1 MSMILPMF
9 RRRTAAVTIAA
20 LYGVIVAQGRSAV
33 FYADYGAP
41 DTVEGRFDLLVLH
54 LALVLRRLDA
64 EPTSRPELGPD
75 LGQALFDH
83 FCHDMDGGLREL
95 GVGDLAVPKQMRD
108 IAQSFYGRLNAYA
121 GALAKG
127 DEPALVGALSRNV
140 FGTPEAAGAVRL
152 ATYVHACVAT
162 LDRQERADFCRGV
175 LSFPDPVHIR
185 APAMA
190 STETGTA
197 R

>member
-9 RRRTAAVTIAA
+9 RRRTAAATIAA
-20 LYGVIVAQGRSAV
+20 LYGVIVAQGRSPV

-54 LALVLRRLDA
+54 LALLLRRLDA
-64 EPTSRPELGPD
+64 EPAVRPDLGPD

-95 GVGDLAVPKQMRD
+95 GVGDLAVPRQMRD
-108 IAQSFYGRLNAYA
+108 IAASFYGRLNAYA
-121 GALAKG
+121 GALATG

-140 FGTPEAAGAVRL
+140 FGVPDTAGAARL
-152 ATYVHACVAT
+152 AVYVHAVAGA
-162 LDRQERADFCRGV
+162 LERQERGDFCRGV
-175 LSFPDPVHIR
+175 LSFPDPGHISP
-185 APAMA
+185 PATE
-190 STETGTA
+190 STGTGTA

>member
-9 RRRTAAVTIAA
+9 RRRTAAATIAA
-20 LYGVIVAQGRSAV
+20 LYGVIVAQGRSPV
-33 FYADYGAP
+33 FYAQYGAP

-54 LALVLRRLDA
+54 LALLLRRLDA
-64 EPTSRPELGPD
+64 EPVTRPELGPD

-95 GVGDLAVPKQMRD
+95 GVGDLTVPKQMRD
-108 IAQSFYGRLNAYA
+108 IAQSFYGRLKVYTA
-121 GALAKG
+121 ALADG
-127 DEPALVGALSRNV
+127 NEQALVGALSRNV
-140 FGTPEAAGAVRL
+140 FGSPDAAGAARL
-152 ATYVHACVAT
+152 AVYVQACVAA

-175 LSFPDPVHIR
+175 LSFPDPVHISP
-185 APAMA
+185 PAIA
-190 STETGTA
+190 STETGTV